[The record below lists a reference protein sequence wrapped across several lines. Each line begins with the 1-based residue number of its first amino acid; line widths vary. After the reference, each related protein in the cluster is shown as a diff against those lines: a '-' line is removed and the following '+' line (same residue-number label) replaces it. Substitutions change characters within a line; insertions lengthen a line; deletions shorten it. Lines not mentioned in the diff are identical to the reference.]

1 MIVTGTCAEL
11 EDPNSE
17 VELTLSHTWNDINT
31 ALSNNKD
38 VEIHVD
44 VGNTGVSVITVLLS
58 LVLLVCA
65 IYDFCGGRYIWGS
78 IFATVFVALLVSSI
92 IKIMNEQDIMIEK
105 NDNTDAIFKDHEE

>member
-1 MIVTGTCAEL
+1 ME
-11 EDPNSE
+11 
-17 VELTLSHTWNDINT
+17 
-31 ALSNNKD
+31 NNEKDFLKNRPSMEKLNQSKD
-38 VEIHVD
+38 VY
-44 VGNTGVSVITVLLS
+44 GSMKNTGVSVITVLLS

-92 IKIMNEQDIMIEK
+92 IKIMNEQDIIIEK